1 MALVGVKNTPLSI
14 TDVVSHEIIQ
24 FSRKVLKTA
33 LAQDVVPGSV
43 IDATGNLVTDSSTQ
57 AFVVLEYAQATTEQ
71 VSVLVGGTNIWYKKF
86 ALKAANQAGVD
97 KAVQILSQDPAVRF
111 SDAPDFIQTT

>member
-1 MALVGVKNTPLSI
+1 MLTSVKNTPYSI
-14 TDVVSHEIIQ
+14 TDVVSHELIP

-33 LAQDVVPGSV
+33 LAQDVFPGDV
-43 IDATGNLVTDSSTQ
+43 IDAAGNLVTGISTQ
-57 AFVVLEYAQATTEQ
+57 AFVVLEYAQASTEQ

-97 KAVQILSQDPAVRF
+97 KAVQILSQDNAVRF
-111 SDAPDFIQTT
+111 SDVPDFIQTT

>member
-1 MALVGVKNTPLSI
+1 MALVGVKNNPYNI
-14 TDVVSHEIIQ
+14 TDVVSHEIIP

-43 IDATGNLVTDSSTQ
+43 IDESGALVTGDSNQ
-57 AFVVLEYAQATTEQ
+57 AFVVLEYVKASSEQ

-86 ALKAANQAGVD
+86 ALQAADKAGVD
-97 KAVQILSQDPAVRF
+97 KAVLLLLQNPAVRF
-111 SDAPDFIQTT
+111 SDAPDFQTT

>member
-1 MALVGVKNTPLSI
+1 MLTSVKNTPYNI
-14 TDVVSHEIIQ
+14 TDVVSHEIIP

-33 LAQDVVPGSV
+33 LAQNVQPGDL
-43 IDATGNLVTDSSTQ
+43 IDATGNLVTGSSTQ
-57 AFVVLEYAQATTEQ
+57 AFVVLEYAQASTEQ

-97 KAVQILSQDPAVRF
+97 KAVQLLSQDPAVRF
-111 SDAPDFIQTT
+111 SDVPDFQTT